1 MSKQYN
7 EIINAGVMDRLRGKV
22 ALITG
27 ATSGYGR
34 MVALSLARQGVN
46 IAAFDNWEDD
56 GEAGT
61 TLKLRSLKRDVKQ
74 MGVRCLTMC
83 GDITKETDVMVAVA
97 EAFVTFRRIDILFN
111 NTAAYATYP
120 RSIGGDDIAF
130 RQMWLA
136 ARYVIPRMMLRGTGT
151 IITCTP
157 DAENKSERCALF
169 SAANP
174 FDRDTTPSSIRI
186 NAIAPSLNN
195 TGYVHTQGGWT
206 LMSHYQK
213 SDIINAVRD
222 LAASQAVTAVH

>member
-1 MSKQYN
+1 MR
-7 EIINAGVMDRLRGKV
+7 MDRLRGKV

-34 MVALSLARQGVN
+34 SVALSLARQGVN

-56 GEAGT
+56 GEAGST
-61 TLKLRSLKRDVKQ
+61 IKLRALKREVKQ

-111 NTAAYATYP
+111 NTSAYATHP
-120 RSIGGDDIAF
+120 LRSAGDGGDLAF
-130 RQMWLA
+130 RKMWLA
-136 ARYVIPRMMLRGTGT
+136 ARYVIPRMMLRGAGT

-157 DAENKSERCALF
+157 DSEHRSDRCALF
-169 SAANP
+169 SATNP
-174 FDRDTTPSSIRI
+174 FDQDTTPNNIRI
-186 NAIAPSLNN
+186 NAICSSVSSTAYARP
-195 TGYVHTQGGWT
+195 QGGWT
-206 LMSHYQK
+206 LMSHYQQ

-222 LAASQAVTAVH
+222 LVSGSVRAAS